1 LKTSADFIAAI
12 IAGKPQESRVAIA
25 LMDCLRERVVPNL
38 EESQPIQTVS
48 TLQQDLVQALQQN
61 SMTESS
67 LPQQLTPQQQGQSS
81 ISQEQMHQQQ
91 IVKLKQLLEKV
102 G

>member
-12 IAGKPQESRVAIA
+12 TAGKPQESRVAIA

-61 SMTESS
+61 SMTES

-91 IVKLKQLLEKV
+91 IVKLKQLVEKV

>member
-1 LKTSADFIAAI
+1 MKTSADFIAAI
-12 IAGKPQESRVAIA
+12 TAGKPQESRVAIA
-25 LMDCLRERVVPNL
+25 LMDCSRERVVPNL

-61 SMTESS
+61 SMTES
-67 LPQQLTPQQQGQSS
+67 LLQQLTPQQQGQSS

>member
-12 IAGKPQESRVAIA
+12 TAGKPQESRVAIA

-61 SMTESS
+61 SMTES
-67 LPQQLTPQQQGQSS
+67 LRQQLIPQRQGQSS

>member
-12 IAGKPQESRVAIA
+12 TAGKPQESRVAIA

-61 SMTESS
+61 SMTES
-67 LPQQLTPQQQGQSS
+67 LPQQLTPQQQDQSS